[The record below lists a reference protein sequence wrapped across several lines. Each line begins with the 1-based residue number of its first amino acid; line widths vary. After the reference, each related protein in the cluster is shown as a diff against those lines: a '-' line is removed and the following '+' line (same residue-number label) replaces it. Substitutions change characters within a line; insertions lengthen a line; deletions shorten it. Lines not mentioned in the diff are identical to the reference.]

1 MSNDIWQMPLNEF
14 LNATASDSP
23 TPGGGSVS
31 AVCGA
36 MGLGLVIMAL
46 EITNKGPDQ
55 KDAISRLLSESRQL
69 LESIKKRA
77 DDDVMVF
84 NSYMAAVKL
93 PKITDEQKRTRK
105 EALITC
111 AISATKAPL
120 ELAVDLTA
128 ALDFAQQG
136 AAISKIQLL
145 SDIAAGADLIFGS
158 AFAALRN
165 VDSNL
170 PVLDDGKMIAEF
182 STARDQLISKINH
195 LYSKVTMI
203 VKQRLVQK
211 RK

>member
-1 MSNDIWQMPLNEF
+1 MNKRE
-14 LNATASDSP
+14 
-23 TPGGGSVS
+23 PG
-31 AVCGA
+31 
-36 MGLGLVIMAL
+36 
-46 EITNKGPDQ
+46 K
-55 KDAISRLLSESRQL
+55 KLS
-69 LESIKKRA
+69 
-77 DDDVMVF
+77 
-84 NSYMAAVKL
+84 
-93 PKITDEQKRTRK
+93 
-105 EALITC
+105 ITC